1 MPQHRNTLR
10 IHTGPFRARGAGR
23 IYNGRGLHGLLGPL
37 VNEACL
43 LIGQMKDVAVPVPPK
58 VKPGTICRHH
68 FMTISQSAKVL
79 ARLGHHV
86 TFLSSNDAPKWQQ
99 ADDADL
105 FSHVVFKSR
114 YTQNDVNNAAQEL
127 SRTTLRGE
135 SRNGFFIF
143 NTIYDSVVYGNPSI
157 VDVFLG
163 QCDDLLSDDL
173 VIAKLRSEEFDM
185 LVGDSS
191 NLCNSILA
199 QKLNIPF
206 VLCSSLPSIPA
217 ENRLYYGVPADP
229 SYIPEYTT
237 RYTDKMT
244 FFQRVHNV
252 LSYGMMDFLL
262 RQYLEMYYPLKVK
275 HNIKPEMSMLDS
287 QRQAEIMFVNGNYPL
302 ETARPLNPNIIF
314 TNPVVGLPSN
324 QVQCQ

>member
-1 MPQHRNTLR
+1 MVVQISIYRPTYYTGGINEKMAPSVFSTTVVLCFCFILVPQDTNAVSPTPDKYKFLYFPVVS
-10 IHTGPFRARGAGR
+10 TGS
-23 IYNGRGLHGLLGPL
+23 
-37 VNEACL
+37 
-43 LIGQMKDVAVPVPPK
+43 
-58 VKPGTICRHH
+58 H

-86 TFLSSNDAPKWQQ
+86 TFLSSNDAPKWQR
-99 ADDADL
+99 ADDADV
-105 FSHVVFKSR
+105 FSRVVFKTR
-114 YTQNDVNNAAQEL
+114 YTKTDEMNAAQEL

-206 VLCSSLPSIPA
+206 VLCVVYHQYQPKIDCSRYNFYKKYATGSSL
-217 ENRLYYGVPADP
+217 
-229 SYIPEYTT
+229 
-237 RYTDKMT
+237 T
-244 FFQRVHNV
+244 F
-252 LSYGMMDFLL
+252 
-262 RQYLEMYYPLKVK
+262 MY
-275 HNIKPEMSMLDS
+275 D
-287 QRQAEIMFVNGNYPL
+287 
-302 ETARPLNPNIIF
+302 RPKC
-314 TNPVVGLPSN
+314 S
-324 QVQCQ
+324 

>member
-1 MPQHRNTLR
+1 MVVQISIYRPTYYTGGINEKMAPSVFSTTVVLCFCFILVPQDTNAVSPTPDKYKFLYFPVVS
-10 IHTGPFRARGAGR
+10 TGS
-23 IYNGRGLHGLLGPL
+23 
-37 VNEACL
+37 
-43 LIGQMKDVAVPVPPK
+43 
-58 VKPGTICRHH
+58 H

-217 ENRLYYGVPADP
+217 ENRL
-229 SYIPEYTT
+229 
-237 RYTDKMT
+237 
-244 FFQRVHNV
+244 
-252 LSYGMMDFLL
+252 
-262 RQYLEMYYPLKVK
+262 
-275 HNIKPEMSMLDS
+275 
-287 QRQAEIMFVNGNYPL
+287 
-302 ETARPLNPNIIF
+302 
-314 TNPVVGLPSN
+314 
-324 QVQCQ
+324 